1 MMQRDL
7 LETPDQIRR
16 RLRGDLHRKRVADN
30 DHSVARMLD
39 DALALD
45 AELKARGAFKYLSK
59 WGRSPQ

>member
-1 MMQRDL
+1 MQRDL
-7 LETPDQIRR
+7 LETADQIRR

-45 AELKARGAFKYLSK
+45 AELKARGVFKYPSK